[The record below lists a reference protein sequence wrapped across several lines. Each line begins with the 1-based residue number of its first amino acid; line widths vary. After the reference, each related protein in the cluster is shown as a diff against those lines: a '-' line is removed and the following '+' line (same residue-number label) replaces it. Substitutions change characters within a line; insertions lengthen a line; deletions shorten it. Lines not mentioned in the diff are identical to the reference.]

1 MDTLSEVSQ
10 QHLVSALVGEVQLRL
25 LRAEVNPR
33 PLGHH
38 LQVNGF
44 VRLHPHH
51 QLIPLTAFAKY
62 VSWHVSE
69 LQTHFCLS
77 LIQSFT
83 TAEDERNSWWT
94 CGKWDDRN
102 ELR

>member
-1 MDTLSEVSQ
+1 MDAFSSESL
-10 QHLVSALVGEVQLRL
+10 QHLVSALVGEVELSFL
-25 LRAEVNPR
+25 WAEVNPR

-51 QLIPLTAFAKY
+51 QLVPLTALSKD
-62 VSWHVSE
+62 VSWYVSE
-69 LQTHFCLS
+69 LQTHFGLP

-83 TAEDERNSWWT
+83 AAQYER
-94 CGKWDDRN
+94 DP
-102 ELR
+102 